1 VELGFEIPGFLSP
14 ESASSN
20 APFARLEMLT
30 AEGLSEQIAKIH
42 TRRTLI
48 VCIMSLNKGE
58 RTPRHRPLLREI
70 SLAATVL

>member
-1 VELGFEIPGFLSP
+1 
-14 ESASSN
+14 
-20 APFARLEMLT
+20 MLT